1 MTRSQ
6 RSRRQKKDQHRKSI
20 AKEGQERFI
29 SMLNEPQNTDTRIL
43 KSSAKHLV
51 RLSRRNRLAIPS
63 KARHLICRK
72 CSTPYRF
79 GQNARV
85 RIKHGQRI
93 ITCFECSSVRRFGG
107 GPKSHRRQ

>member
-1 MTRSQ
+1 MARSH
-6 RSRRQKKDQHRKSI
+6 RTRRQKKDQERKSI
-20 AKEGQERFI
+20 AKKGQDHLI
-29 SMLNEPQNTDTRIL
+29 AILNEPQNTDTRIL

-51 RLSRRNRLAIPS
+51 RLSRRNRLPIPS
-63 KARHLICRK
+63 KARHLFCRK
-72 CSTPYRF
+72 CRTPYSF